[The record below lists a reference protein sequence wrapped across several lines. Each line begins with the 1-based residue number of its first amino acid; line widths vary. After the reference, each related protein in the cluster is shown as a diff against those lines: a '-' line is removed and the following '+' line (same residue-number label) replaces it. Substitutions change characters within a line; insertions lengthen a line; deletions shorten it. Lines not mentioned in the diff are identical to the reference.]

1 MILGIT
7 GGIGCGKSTAAG
19 MFERAGFRRLDS
31 DELVRTRVL
40 TSPAVVA
47 ALRERYGDDVI
58 GTDGNVNR
66 ARLAAHVFPDES
78 ELRWLEDLTHPL
90 VFGLWRSAFKT
101 ESAADWVV
109 EVPLLFEKRL
119 EIWFDFTVCVASAPA
134 QQLARLE
141 QRGLSRALAEQR
153 ISKQLPLAQKIESA
167 DFVLWNDGS
176 PEFLQEQVSRLVVS
190 LQVSS

>member
-19 MFERAGFRRLDS
+19 MFERAGFCRLDS

-66 ARLAAHVFPDES
+66 ARLAAHVFPDE
-78 ELRWLEDLTHPL
+78 
-90 VFGLWRSAFKT
+90 
-101 ESAADWVV
+101 
-109 EVPLLFEKRL
+109 
-119 EIWFDFTVCVASAPA
+119 
-134 QQLARLE
+134 
-141 QRGLSRALAEQR
+141 
-153 ISKQLPLAQKIESA
+153 
-167 DFVLWNDGS
+167 
-176 PEFLQEQVSRLVVS
+176 
-190 LQVSS
+190 